1 MSKEKNEVLEQIK
14 NGELELTQ
22 TIGHVNYYMIEKTG
36 YSFHFYATY
45 ENENGGLVLTEVL
58 YDLRYKKYY
67 IKRNGRP
74 VKFNIHNADLVI
86 PRPKDSWYHHTF
98 YNYENKDKFF
108 EMVSVEEN
116 KGMYVKMVKVIG
128 SLGEEKVNMSS
139 RALIRLMTDYN
150 KLEMIYKAGIDIS
163 YMSNSSFRDT
173 VRNASAEEGKT
184 KLHQIFGVSKSQYKF
199 VSEHCKD
206 SDDFIESMKRVGYAT
221 QKDMDT
227 YRGVLA
233 MVQEKEVEYNLENRL
248 RVFNNSASMSTFLTV
263 IACNQLNQQHFRGH
277 TYWGFVFKP
286 RNNIKNLHRLT
297 EYLLFGCLVSQGM
310 EFGEAI
316 TQYKDYYET
325 SILLGHEDFDKY
337 PRSLKLCHDITSRN
351 FKLVEDEATK
361 KLFEEQK
368 EYFQKFETKM
378 RDYSVL
384 VPKEMKDIATEGN
397 AQHHCVASY
406 APKVARGDT
415 IILFLRDNEELDKPL
430 ITVEIRGNAI
440 VQARGFGNRAA
451 TTDEKRALT
460 KFAKKH
466 DLECTYG

>member
-1 MSKEKNEVLEQIK
+1 MSKEKNEVLDQIK

-22 TIGHVNYYMIEKTG
+22 TIGHVNYYMVEKTG

-45 ENENGGLVLTEVL
+45 TNDSGNLVLTEVL

-86 PRPKDSWYHHTF
+86 PRPKDSWYHDSF

-108 EMVSVEEN
+108 AMVSVEEN
-116 KGMYVKMVKVIG
+116 KGMYEKMVKVIG

-139 RALIRLMTDYN
+139 RALIRLMTTYN
-150 KLEMIYKAGIDIS
+150 KLEMVYKAGIDIS
-163 YMSNSSFRDT
+163 YMSNTVFRHQIERASS
-173 VRNASAEEGKT
+173 EEGKT

-199 VSEHCKD
+199 ISEHSVN
-206 SDDFIESMKRVGYAT
+206 SDDFIDSMKRVTYAT

-227 YRGVLA
+227 YRGIQTLIK
-233 MVQEKEVEYNLENRL
+233 EKEVEYNLENRL
-248 RVFNNSASMSTFLTV
+248 RVFNNNASMSTFLNV
-263 IACNQLNQQHFRGH
+263 IACNQNNQQHYRGH
-277 TYWGFVFKP
+277 TFWGFVFKP

-310 EFGEAI
+310 EFGEAVG
-316 TQYKDYYET
+316 QYKDYYET
-325 SILLGHEDFDKY
+325 SVLLGNEDFDKY
-337 PRSLKLCHDITSRN
+337 PRSLKLCHDIVSRN

-361 KLFEEQK
+361 KMFEEQK

-378 RDYSVL
+378 RGYSVL

-406 APKVARGDT
+406 APKVAKGDT
-415 IILFLRDNEELDKPL
+415 IIVFLRDNDELDKPL
-430 ITVEIRGNAI
+430 VTVEIRGNAI
-440 VQARGFGNRAA
+440 VQARGFANRVA
-451 TTDEKRALT
+451 TSDEKQALT
-460 KFAKKH
+460 RFAKKH
-466 DLECTYG
+466 ELEYKSA